1 MGRRGDGRIELKLSG
16 PRSPWE
22 LNNKCNKIRS
32 SLRRSQNPP
41 NAIVSTLGALDA
53 LLGVAGGSIEWG
65 YLNSGTHDSQRDG
78 EFDRAAVE
86 TIVHAV
92 GTLDQALIELQNGR

>member
-1 MGRRGDGRIELKLSG
+1 MVSFSR
-16 PRSPWE
+16 
-22 LNNKCNKIRS
+22 IRS
-32 SLRRSQNPP
+32 SLRRNQSPS
-41 NAIVSTLGALDA
+41 NAIISSLGALDA

-86 TIVHAV
+86 TIVQAV
-92 GTLDQALIELQNGR
+92 GTLDQALTELQNGR

>member
-1 MGRRGDGRIELKLSG
+1 MRR
-16 PRSPWE
+16 
-22 LNNKCNKIRS
+22 N
-32 SLRRSQNPP
+32 QNPS
-41 NAIVSTLGALDA
+41 NAIISSLGALDA

-86 TIVHAV
+86 TIVQAV
-92 GTLDQALIELQNGR
+92 GNLDQALTELQNGR